1 MAEYGE
7 NLIANNT
14 PFSFFIVDVDNF
26 KNVNDNY
33 GHLLGDVVLIK
44 TAEYICDKVGD
55 KGVVGRYGGDEFI
68 IIFEGLQEYSDVW
81 SIGHYI
87 NSDINTLRFDGA
99 PELGITITMGV
110 SRFPVNASA
119 YEDIMKYAD
128 KALYRGKT
136 KGRNCF
142 IIYLE
147 EKHKNIT
154 MRSDKG
160 KKYSSMYLCSRVFYY
175 LTLTDDLKTNIQ
187 LMFRWLVGFYMF
199 DHISIE
205 TNDKMNF
212 EMVHLLARTKHFNHI
227 SCDQMDE
234 MANGQG
240 LVNIGRV
247 LAFEENTGGKLI
259 ESLKDQRVS
268 SELCHKISAY
278 GKDYGYIRVDMT
290 SSARMWQADEMD
302 IIVIAANALG
312 MILYYQNKTLN
323 DFEIVPPEIVQ
334 TDNN

>member
-1 MAEYGE
+1 
-7 NLIANNT
+7 
-14 PFSFFIVDVDNF
+14 
-26 KNVNDNY
+26 
-33 GHLLGDVVLIK
+33 
-44 TAEYICDKVGD
+44 
-55 KGVVGRYGGDEFI
+55 
-68 IIFEGLQEYSDVW
+68 
-81 SIGHYI
+81 
-87 NSDINTLRFDGA
+87 
-99 PELGITITMGV
+99 
-110 SRFPVNASA
+110 
-119 YEDIMKYAD
+119 MKYAD

-205 TNDKMNF
+205 TNEKMNF
-212 EMVHLLARTKHFNHI
+212 EMVHLLARTKHFEHI
-227 SCDQMDE
+227 SCDQIDE
-234 MANGQG
+234 MANKQG

-247 LAFEENTGGKLI
+247 MAFEENSCGKLI
-259 ESLKDQRVS
+259 ALLKEQRVS

-290 SSARMWQADEMD
+290 SNARMWQADEMD
-302 IIVIAANALG
+302 IVVIAANALG
-312 MILYYQNKTLN
+312 MILYYQNKTLE
-323 DFEIVPPEIVQ
+323 DFDIVPPEIVQ